1 MVKNERIKRHK
12 GIRKHL
18 AGSEDRPRLSVF
30 KSTQHI
36 YAQII
41 DDLDS
46 KTLVSSNDLKIDKGS
61 KVEKA
66 RIVGEDLAKKAKVKK
81 IGKVVFDRGG
91 FKYHGRIAALAE
103 GARKGGLEF

>member
-1 MVKNERIKRHK
+1 MLKVDRQRRHK

-18 AGSEDRPRLSVF
+18 VGSKERPRLSVF
-30 KSTQHI
+30 RSTQHI

-46 KTLVSSNDLKIDKGS
+46 KTLASSNDLKLKGT

-66 RIVGEDLAKKAKVKK
+66 RLVGEDLAKKAKAKK
-81 IGKVVFDRGG
+81 IEKIVFDRGG

-103 GARKGGLEF
+103 GARKGGLDF

>member
-1 MVKNERIKRHK
+1 MFR
-12 GIRKHL
+12 
-18 AGSEDRPRLSVF
+18 
-30 KSTQHI
+30 STQHI

-46 KTLVSSNDLKIDKGS
+46 KTLASSNDLKLKGT

-66 RIVGEDLAKKAKVKK
+66 RLVGEDLAKKAKAKK
-81 IGKVVFDRGG
+81 IEKIVFDRGG

-103 GARKGGLEF
+103 GARKGGLDF